1 MKHCAKA
8 VSALLR
14 FREAAMHLS
23 HSILSYFSKFG
34 QKKPDTEFMPEVD
47 GTMLEDS
54 PRLARITVWVA
65 CLLLLTALGWAK
77 FAVLDEVTM
86 GEGKAIPSSKIQVI
100 QNLEGGIVAEI
111 FVREGQLVNKG
122 DILLR
127 LDDTRFISN
136 RGESDADRMSL
147 TARLIRLQ
155 AEAEGKELVM
165 PAEIVEKTPQLAKD
179 ETALYESRQQ
189 RLQSEQRTL
198 NEQLRQKTQE
208 LAEFS
213 SKQQQYR
220 SSLAL
225 IQQELNMSQPLVSTG
240 AISEVEILR
249 LRRSAVEM
257 RGEMDATTLAIPRAE
272 AAVSE
277 IKSKMQESEYAFRSD
292 AFKELNEVRTQL
304 QKLTATSVAI
314 EDRVSR
320 TTVMSPV
327 HGIIKQLK
335 VNTIGGVV
343 QPGSD
348 LLEIV
353 PLENNL
359 LIEAKV
365 RPQDV
370 AFLHPG
376 QKAMV
381 KFSAYDYTIYGGLKA
396 NLELISADTITDD
409 KGNSFYLIQVR
420 TEKNHLGTDEHP
432 LLIIPGMIAT
442 VDIIT
447 GQKSVLDYLLKPV
460 LKARTEAL
468 RER

>member
-1 MKHCAKA
+1 M
-8 VSALLR
+8 SARQSLR
-14 FREAAMHLS
+14 N
-23 HSILSYFSKFG
+23 YFSKFK
-34 QKKPDTEFMPEVD
+34 QNQLDREFMPEVD
-47 GTMLEDS
+47 GSMQEDS
-54 PRLARITVWVA
+54 PKLTRITVWLTA
-65 CLLLLTALGWAK
+65 LLLLAALVWAK
-77 FAVLDEVTM
+77 FAVLEEVTM

-100 QNLEGGIVAEI
+100 QNLEGGIVAQI

-127 LDDTRFISN
+127 LDDTRFLSN
-136 RGESDADRMSL
+136 RGESDADRMAL
-147 TARLIRLQ
+147 TARLVRLQ
-155 AEAEGKELVM
+155 AEAEGKPLLM
-165 PAEIVEKTPQLAKD
+165 PAEISNKYPQLAAD
-179 ETALYESRQQ
+179 ETALFNSRQD
-189 RLQSEQRTL
+189 RLHSEQRTL

-220 SSLAL
+220 SSLGL
-225 IQQELNMSQPLVSTG
+225 IQQELSMSQPLVSSG
-240 AISEVEILR
+240 AISQVEILR

-257 RGEMDATTLAIPRAE
+257 RGEMDATTLAIPRAQ
-272 AAVSE
+272 AGISE
-277 IKSKMQESEYAFRSD
+277 IKSKMEESLLAFRSE
-292 AFKELNEVRTQL
+292 AFKELNQTRPEL
-304 QKLTATSVAI
+304 QKITATSVAI

-320 TTVMSPV
+320 TTVQSPV
-327 HGIIKQLK
+327 YGVIKQLK
-335 VNTIGGVV
+335 INTIGGVV

-370 AFLHPG
+370 AFLRPG

-396 NLELISADTITDD
+396 QLELISADTITDD
-409 KGNSFYLIQVR
+409 EGNSFYLIQVR
-420 TEKNHLGTDEHP
+420 TDKNHLGSSEHP

-447 GQKSVLDYLLKPV
+447 GEKSVLDYLLKPV

>member
-1 MKHCAKA
+1 MEL
-8 VSALLR
+8 SQSLR
-14 FREAAMHLS
+14 EYVTQWR
-23 HSILSYFSKFG
+23 
-34 QKKPDTEFMPEVD
+34 QKPDTEFMPEVD
-47 GTMLEDS
+47 GTLLEDS
-54 PRLARITVWVA
+54 PTLARITVWLVS
-65 CLLLLTALGWAK
+65 LLLLTALVWAK
-77 FAVLDEVTM
+77 FAVLEEVTM

-122 DILLR
+122 DVLLR
-127 LDDTRFISN
+127 LDDTRFLSN
-136 RGESDADRMSL
+136 RGESDADRMAL
-147 TARLIRLQ
+147 TARLERLQ
-155 AEAEGKELVM
+155 AEAAGRPLVM
-165 PAEIVEKTPQLAKD
+165 PAEITLKAPQLVED
-179 ETALYESRQQ
+179 ELALYNSRQD
-189 RLQSEQRTL
+189 RLHSEQRTL

-220 SSLAL
+220 SSLGL
-225 IQQELNMSQPLVSTG
+225 IQQELNMSQPLVSSG

-257 RGEMDATTLAIPRAE
+257 RGSLDATTLAIPRAQ
-272 AAVSE
+272 AGISE
-277 IKSKMQESEYAFRSD
+277 IKSKMEESELAFRSD
-292 AFKELNEVRTQL
+292 AFKELNEVRTEL
-304 QKLTATSVAI
+304 QKITASSLAI

-320 TTVMSPV
+320 TTVQSPV

-353 PLENNL
+353 PLEDNL

-396 NLELISADTITDD
+396 NLELISADTITDEE
-409 KGNSFYLIQVR
+409 GNSFYLIQVR
-420 TEKNHLGTDEHP
+420 TNKNHLGSDAHP

-447 GQKSVLDYLLKPV
+447 GEKSVLDYLLKPV
-460 LKARTEAL
+460 LKARAEAL